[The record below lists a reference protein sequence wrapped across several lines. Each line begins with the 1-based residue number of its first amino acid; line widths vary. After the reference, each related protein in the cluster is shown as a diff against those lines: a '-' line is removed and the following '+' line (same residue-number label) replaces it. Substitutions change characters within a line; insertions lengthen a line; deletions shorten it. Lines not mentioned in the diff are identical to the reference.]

1 MLRVPPAG
9 GHRLAGQCSSAVW
22 SYQTQSVRTSPPR
35 TVTGLRLHS
44 RLPLLSLIRSHP
56 SSPSDTL
63 KTSHSRAPL
72 ALRPYLTFR
81 PLATAPGPRPRLSL
95 AHQTVP
101 SACHRETP
109 RSLQPRDFTSAVT
122 GPAPR
127 NTVPATLTRTPAPPH
142 PRVSAGLAPPPAA
155 PASSKLQ
162 SPLTSRVG
170 LFTAMPDVCS
180 FFIVGPS
187 PTRLSAAGLPEGTA
201 RVSPPSPAASTA
213 PRTERAPRR
222 CPWGD

>member
-1 MLRVPPAG
+1 MTRDSFALLRVPPAG
-9 GHRLAGQCSSAVW
+9 GHRPAGQCSSAVR

-35 TVTGLRLHS
+35 TVTSLRLHP
-44 RLPLLSLIRSHP
+44 RPPLLSLIRSLP

-122 GPAPR
+122 GPAPE
-127 NTVPATLTRTPAPPH
+127 TLLPPH
-142 PRVSAGLAPPPAA
+142 LHAHLPLPILGSQPAWPLPPPR
-155 PASSKLQ
+155 
-162 SPLTSRVG
+162 PLH
-170 LFTAMPDVCS
+170 
-180 FFIVGPS
+180 PS
-187 PTRLSAAGLPEGTA
+187 CRA
-201 RVSPPSPAASTA
+201 R
-213 PRTERAPRR
+213 
-222 CPWGD
+222 